1 MHRLNFKALM
11 LVGAMLLTPLVSPL
25 VMAKGV
31 YQSGPDFIAQT
42 FAPETPKP
50 GVLWLTAEIRQQ
62 AQNILDRPVAGLRV
76 RYHMAGSKTAWI
88 LEEIG
93 KEMPITIGIVIHQD
107 KIEQI
112 KILAYRESRG
122 GEARFSISWA
132 SSKVACR
139 RPGTA
144 ARLKAG
150 KRDIR
155 FSWF

>member
-1 MHRLNFKALM
+1 M

-93 KEMPITIGIVIHQD
+93 KEMPITIGIVIQKQSENYKNLVICWIHFLSLWRSPCASW
-107 KIEQI
+107 EPSS
-112 KILAYRESRG
+112 AFRG
-122 GEARFSISWA
+122 CLGWLWNPEN
-132 SSKVACR
+132 
-139 RPGTA
+139 
-144 ARLKAG
+144 LKTEC
-150 KRDIR
+150 
-155 FSWF
+155 FLSTHLFH